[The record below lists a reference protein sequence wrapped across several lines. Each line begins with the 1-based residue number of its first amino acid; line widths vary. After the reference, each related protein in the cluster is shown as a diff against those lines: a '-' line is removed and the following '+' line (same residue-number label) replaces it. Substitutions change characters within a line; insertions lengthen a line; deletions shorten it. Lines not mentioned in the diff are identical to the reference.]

1 MKEEERRK
9 TRGETKENAERDDK
23 SETGVKRPAETITP
37 GSHDH
42 DRQAE
47 RQRSSRLREVVTI
60 EQAVLF
66 ETADCC
72 QSEEGRT
79 SRKQVQKPGRGAV
92 RSEQRYRHVVER
104 EEKKRRGGKEK
115 RRRERRARRE
125 KREENRGEKLA
136 AQAGTVIKKSR
147 RRPGEKDHNASETPR
162 ATPR

>member
-9 TRGETKENAERDDK
+9 TRGETKGNAERDDK
-23 SETGVKRPAETITP
+23 SETRVKRPAETITP

-47 RQRSSRLREVVTI
+47 RQRSSRLQEVVTI

-79 SRKQVQKPGRGAV
+79 SRKQVQKPGRAAV
-92 RSEQRYRHVVER
+92 RDEQRYCRVVER
-104 EEKKRRGGKEK
+104 EKK
-115 RRRERRARRE
+115 RRREGKENAGENEEHAE
-125 KREENRGEKLA
+125 KREE
-136 AQAGTVIKKSR
+136 GTEVK
-147 RRPGEKDHNASETPR
+147 N
-162 ATPR
+162 